1 MFQRI
6 IEIEALEQEDKK
18 TIVQLI
24 DCLLR
29 DAKAKDENRLFI
41 YSASLISTSCSN
53 IYLI

>member
-6 IEIEALEQEDKK
+6 IEIEVLEQADKK

-29 DAKAKDENRLFI
+29 DAKAKVDENRLFI
-41 YSASLISTSCSN
+41 SN
-53 IYLI
+53 TANH